1 MLLGWIPIIGPIIQG
16 ILGIFQNVTDVKL
29 AKIQTEAKVTIESM
43 QASNELIRIT
53 QDDIGVRLARDLIMF
68 PVALWT
74 AIISWDTI
82 VAIRHPGW
90 RFLVEKYPPSLEYL
104 PYAVITFLFGY
115 TATRMFRK

>member
-1 MLLGWIPIIGPIIQG
+1 MFFLSWIPIIGPIIQG
-16 ILGIFQNVTDVKL
+16 ILGIFKNVTDVKL

-43 QASNELIRIT
+43 KASNELIRIT
-53 QDDIGVRLARDLIMF
+53 QDDIGVRLCRDLIMF

-82 VAIRHPGW
+82 VAIRFPEW
-90 RFLVEKYPPSLEYL
+90 RFLVEKYPPSVEYL

-115 TATRMFRK
+115 TAMRFFR